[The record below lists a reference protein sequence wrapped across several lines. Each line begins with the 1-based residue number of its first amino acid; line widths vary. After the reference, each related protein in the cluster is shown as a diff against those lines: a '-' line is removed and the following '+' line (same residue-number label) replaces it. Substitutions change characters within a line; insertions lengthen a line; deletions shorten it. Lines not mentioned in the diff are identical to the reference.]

1 MEKYYLIDYE
11 NVHGNG
17 LNGCDQLT
25 NSDHV
30 YLFYTANVPNVP
42 WDIEDSHGKAD
53 INKVKVSGGKQS
65 LDMHLVSYL
74 GYLIGHNKDRCVY
87 IIISKDKD
95 YDKIINFWKEKDV
108 SIFRQAS
115 IAVNLCFVEVRRA
128 IIQNWKKDSNIEESA
143 NEIAA
148 MIIGYCDEKDILEK
162 VYDELDDE
170 DDGYKDAEEIYE
182 IVKPIIK
189 KFLIKQKKA

>member
-25 NSDHV
+25 NTDHV
-30 YLFYTANVPNVP
+30 YLFYTANVPNIP

-65 LDMHLVSYL
+65 LDMHLVSWL

-115 IAVNLCFVEVRRA
+115 IAVNLCYVEVYKA
-128 IIQNWKKDSNIEESA
+128 IIQKWKNKEQDIEESA
-143 NEIAA
+143 DQIASIIVGYSNEKNILR
-148 MIIGYCDEKDILEK
+148 EVHNKLQKDYGDF
-162 VYDELDDE
+162 YD
-170 DDGYKDAEEIYE
+170 IYGV
-182 IVKPIIK
+182 VKPIIE
-189 KFLIKQKKA
+189 KFLIKQTKA